1 MNTQTIS
8 TKTLREDFSQV
19 IAAMEMGQPLT
30 LLYRSRPLAEIRPLA
45 QAKKVL
51 RSFTKRQLQQ
61 WVMADT
67 LTSREQSQINTI
79 INKYCKQGNNCK
91 IVPDQKKTK

>member
-30 LLYRSRPLAEIRPLA
+30 LLYRSRPLAEIRPII
-45 QAKKVL
+45 QSKRGL
-51 RSFTKRQLQQ
+51 RSFTKRQLKQ
-61 WVMADT
+61 WIVADW
-67 LTSREQSQINTI
+67 LTAREQSQIDAI
-79 INKYCKQGNNCK
+79 INDL
-91 IVPDQKKTK
+91 P

>member
-45 QAKKVL
+45 QAKRVL
-51 RSFTKRQLQQ
+51 RSFSKQQLQQ
-61 WVMADT
+61 WISSDT
-67 LTSREQSQINTI
+67 LNAREQSQIDAI
-79 INKYCKQGNNCK
+79 INDL
-91 IVPDQKKTK
+91 P

>member
-45 QAKKVL
+45 QAKRGL
-51 RSFTKRQLQQ
+51 RLFTKQQLKQ
-61 WVMADT
+61 WIATDQ
-67 LTSREQSQINTI
+67 LTAREQSHVDAI
-79 INKYCKQGNNCK
+79 INDL
-91 IVPDQKKTK
+91 P

>member
-1 MNTQTIS
+1 MNMQTIS

-45 QAKKVL
+45 QAKSGL
-51 RSFTKRQLQQ
+51 RSFTKQQLKQ
-61 WVMADT
+61 WIVADS
-67 LTSREQSQINTI
+67 LTAREQSQVDAI
-79 INKYCKQGNNCK
+79 INDL
-91 IVPDQKKTK
+91 P